1 MRAGIAIRHSDLTFD
16 ETMIPLRTSSSKQ
29 RILARSRAGKLPILI
44 DGETICDSLAICEYL
59 AEAAPTLW
67 PTARSTRAQAR
78 AVAAEMH
85 SGFSHLRSALPM
97 NLRAIARCPVLDE
110 GTRADIQRVE
120 QVWQTCRAMHHAD
133 GPWLFGRY
141 SIADAM
147 YAPVVSR
154 FVTYQI
160 ELTEIAR
167 HYVQTTVADP
177 NYKQWSELA
186 RAEADSIAAIDALI

>member
-16 ETMIPLRTSSSKQ
+16 ETMIPLRTPSSKQ
-29 RILARSRAGKLPILI
+29 RILAHSAAGKMPILI

-59 AEAAPTLW
+59 AEATPALW
-67 PTARSTRAQAR
+67 PTAHGTRAQAR

-97 NLRAIARCPVLDE
+97 NLRAITRGPVLDE

-120 QVWQTCRAMHHAD
+120 QVWQTCRATHHTD

-160 ELTEIAR
+160 ELTEVAR
-167 HYVQTTVADP
+167 QYVQTTVADP
-177 NYKQWSELA
+177 SYKQWSELA